1 MNKRNSCLIELKY
14 LSFISYTCLL
24 VGILVIIVDV
34 IDIIFNE
41 SNSFLLLLVGIFL
54 LGVFFSIRVISR
66 TIKSLIK
73 ELELRDEIRK
83 EFCLGFNY
91 EDAE

>member
-54 LGVFFSIRVISR
+54 LGVFFSIKVISR

>member
-1 MNKRNSCLIELKY
+1 MSKRNSYLIELKY

-24 VGILVIIVDV
+24 VGILVIIADV
-34 IDIIFNE
+34 FDIIFNG
-41 SNSFLLLLVGIFL
+41 SNSFLLLLVGTYL
-54 LGVFFSIRVISR
+54 LGVSFSIKVISK
-66 TIKSLIK
+66 TIKSVIK

>member
-1 MNKRNSCLIELKY
+1 MNKRNSYLIDLKY

-24 VGILVIIVDV
+24 VGILVIIADV
-34 IDIIFNE
+34 FDIIFNG

-54 LGVFFSIRVISR
+54 LVVSFSIKVISK
-66 TIKSLIK
+66 TIKSVIK

>member
-1 MNKRNSCLIELKY
+1 MSKRNSYLIELKY

-24 VGILVIIVDV
+24 VGILVIIADV
-34 IDIIFNE
+34 FDIVFTD
-41 SNSFLLLLVGIFL
+41 SSSFLLLLVGTYL
-54 LGVFFSIRVISR
+54 LGVSFSIKVISK
-66 TIKSLIK
+66 TIKSVIK

-83 EFCLGFNY
+83 EFCLCFNY

>member
-1 MNKRNSCLIELKY
+1 MSKRNSYLIELKY

-24 VGILVIIVDV
+24 VGILVIIADV
-34 IDIIFNE
+34 FDIIFNG
-41 SNSFLLLLVGIFL
+41 SNSFLLLVGTYL
-54 LGVFFSIRVISR
+54 LGVSFSIKVISK
-66 TIKSLIK
+66 TIKSVIK

>member
-1 MNKRNSCLIELKY
+1 MNKRNSYLIELKY

-24 VGILVIIVDV
+24 VGILVIIADV
-34 IDIIFNE
+34 FDIIFNG
-41 SNSFLLLLVGIFL
+41 SNSFLLLLVGTYL
-54 LGVFFSIRVISR
+54 LGVSFSIKVISK
-66 TIKSLIK
+66 TIKSVIK